1 MDPWS
6 TASVGVTEAAVGHEP
21 WALPETSGASRAPA
35 AALREG
41 GPQPARPPLPATP
54 ILLLA
59 LSVAAMAATVA
70 PLLSYTASL
79 AFFGGAHVLY
89 ELRYVEARFG
99 DGRLRR
105 LAVGVGLALA
115 GVVGLRIASIIG
127 LYSGPGSGQ
136 IEIALIAALA
146 MMCVPALKDR
156 GGPAAILVG
165 LSVGALC
172 TGLLFDPL
180 LTLVVLAVAHNWTP
194 AFFLAEALPVS
205 ERRRGLLLGIVA
217 FGALP
222 LGLAS
227 GLPVALAEHLGAGV
241 WLEGLPGSGPIDR
254 HLGVYL
260 PKAWLQA
267 DFATALFSAVTYAQ
281 LVHYLVV
288 IGVLPRIAP
297 GGPGAPAPIGL
308 TRPSPRLFALLVAV
322 LSLIGVVGYL
332 ADFTLARRWYGVIAA
347 VHAWIE
353 VPALL
358 LALAARPRR

>member
-1 MDPWS
+1 
-6 TASVGVTEAAVGHEP
+6 
-21 WALPETSGASRAPA
+21 
-35 AALREG
+35 
-41 GPQPARPPLPATP
+41 
-54 ILLLA
+54 
-59 LSVAAMAATVA
+59 MAATFA

-89 ELRYVEARFG
+89 ELRYVEAKFG
-99 DGRLRR
+99 DGRLRH

-115 GVVGLRIASIIG
+115 GVVGLRIASIVG

-136 IEIALIAALA
+136 MEIALIAALA
-146 MMCVPALKDR
+146 MMCVPALRDR
-156 GGPAAILVG
+156 GGPAALIIGV
-165 LSVGALC
+165 SVGVLC
-172 TGLLFDPL
+172 LGLLFEPL

-194 AFFLAEALPVS
+194 ALFLAEALPAT
-205 ERRRGLLLGIVA
+205 ERRRTLPIGGLAFVVIPLL
-217 FGALP
+217 
-222 LGLAS
+222 LAS
-227 GLPVALAEHLGAGV
+227 GLPMGLIEHFGNGI

-308 TRPSPRLFALLVAV
+308 TRPSPRLFALLVAG